1 MLRILLHLQN
11 LYENMAFDRNISYTE
26 IGITERTM
34 RDAEHVH
41 CDKDIAELL
50 DNFMCIYKR

>member
-1 MLRILLHLQN
+1 MLRIFLHLQN

-26 IGITERTM
+26 IEITERTT
-34 RDAEHVH
+34 RDAEHVY
-41 CDKDIAELL
+41 CDKDIAELF